1 MKVNQNERKK
11 ILDHLTQDNNRYESV
26 LRLTEV
32 ESLQTKLDQPCK
44 APNAI
49 QKQTGYQDTPF
60 MRLEIKFS
68 KVLTKHI
75 PLLQSELRYLNINF
89 DAKLKVNALKTLLR
103 ENNKTRKK
111 QEFTIQFNKPA
122 RDEDVD
128 LLHFKPMH
136 CSATQWGD
144 AYT

>member
-1 MKVNQNERKK
+1 
-11 ILDHLTQDNNRYESV
+11 
-26 LRLTEV
+26 
-32 ESLQTKLDQPCK
+32 
-44 APNAI
+44 
-49 QKQTGYQDTPF
+49 

-75 PLLQSELRYLNINF
+75 PLVQSELRHLNIIF
-89 DAKLKVNALKTLLR
+89 DEKLKVNALKQLLR

-111 QEFTIQFNKPA
+111 QEFAIQFNKPA

-136 CSATQWGD
+136 CSAPQWGD
-144 AYT
+144 AYI